1 MKILYIS
8 PENTVGTLSTWKA
21 FHESQG
27 NDCDFI
33 TFYKTPNNFDS
44 GICLNLPFIS
54 SNKLYR
60 NIRSAHY
67 KINSE
72 SKNEYS
78 PKAGYPPTWEPNSV
92 LEKIYFPIR
101 DFIWS
106 FQIESA
112 IKKYDLLNYDIY
124 HFEWGLDFYRNCTFS
139 KKIKSINKKII
150 CTYHGQD
157 MRTRGVLKKLDTL
170 SDLNLTSELDLLSK
184 HPNLDYMFLPIN
196 VPSDLTLNKTSK
208 KIKICHSPTNR
219 YYKGSNR
226 IIADCKKFAENN
238 NNVEFILIENM
249 PHDQVIEIKKTCDI
263 LIDQVGDSGGW
274 GYGMNSI
281 EAMAHGL
288 CCMTQ
293 MNAKCDDFFKNHPF
307 ININENN
314 LIEKL
319 DSLVANPKTIDEYK
333 NKSIEWVKRKHDI
346 KNVGMFLYKNYDRL
360 LNE

>member
-8 PENTVGTLSTWKA
+8 PENTVGTLSTWKD
-21 FHESQG
+21 FHRSQG

-44 GICLNLPFIS
+44 GLCLNLPFIS
-54 SNKLYR
+54 SNQLYR

-78 PKAGYPPTWEPNSV
+78 PKSGYPPTWQPNSV
-92 LEKIYFPIR
+92 LEKIYFPLR

-106 FQIESA
+106 FKIEPA
-112 IKKYDLLNYDIY
+112 IKKYNLLNYDIY
-124 HFEWGLDFYRNCTFS
+124 HFEWGLDFYRNCGFS
-139 KKIKSINKKII
+139 KKLKSKNKKII

-170 SDLNLTSELDLLSK
+170 SNLNLTSELDLLSK
-184 HPNLDYMFLPIN
+184 HPNLNYMFLPIN
-196 VPSDLTLNKTSK
+196 VSPNLKLKKTSD

-219 YYKGSNR
+219 YYKGSNK
-226 IIADCKKFAENN
+226 IINHCKEIAKKNK
-238 NNVEFILIENM
+238 NVEFVLIENM
-249 PHDQVIEIKKTCDI
+249 AHDKVIEIKKTCDI
-263 LIDQVGDSGGW
+263 LIDQIGDSGGW

-281 EAMAHGL
+281 EAMALGL

-293 MNAKCDDFFKNHPF
+293 MNDTCNKFFKNHPF
-307 ININENN
+307 ININETN
-314 LIEKL
+314 LIKKL
-319 DSLVANPKTIDEYK
+319 DHLISNPIIIDEYK
-333 NKSIEWVKRKHDI
+333 NKSIEWVAKKHDI
-346 KNVGMFLYKNYDRL
+346 KNVGMLLYENYDRL
-360 LNE
+360 LND